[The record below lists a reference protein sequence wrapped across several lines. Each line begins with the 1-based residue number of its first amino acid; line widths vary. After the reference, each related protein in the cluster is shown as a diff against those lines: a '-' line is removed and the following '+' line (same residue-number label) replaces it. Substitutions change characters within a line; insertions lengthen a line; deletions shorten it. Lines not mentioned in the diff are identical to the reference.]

1 MQQFSD
7 RITFA
12 RKRLGLSQAQLAS
25 ILGVSRGA
33 CGQWE
38 QGVSTP
44 SVSHMAELAR
54 VTEVSFEWLA
64 TGRGRVEMDDQRDAT
79 PSREVSLET
88 PAENLSGRPVTGE
101 LRELVIWLQKLPSEK
116 LDAILKLLR
125 HVRSLME

>member
-1 MQQFSD
+1 MDQFSD

-44 SVSHMAELAR
+44 CVAHMSELAR
-54 VTEVSFEWLA
+54 VTEISFEWLA
-64 TGRGRVEMDDQRDAT
+64 TGRGTHDTDIHMDIKTNASDKKNISIIA
-79 PSREVSLET
+79 
-88 PAENLSGRPVTGE
+88 GRHLTGD
-101 LRELVIWLQKLPSEK
+101 LREIMLWLQKLPDDKRDSV
-116 LDAILKLLR
+116 IKLLR
-125 HVRSLME
+125 NVRNLMG